1 MSPHEKYPW
10 YGRRENGAMAYT
22 SEKKYE
28 FPEVW
33 RRGES
38 ERCLP
43 AARHEMVLIF
53 SFAKCMITRR
63 DPGRIVSLFSRR
75 RRSYIPYIKI
85 CPF

>member
-1 MSPHEKYPW
+1 VAIVLVTPREVPW

-22 SEKKYE
+22 SERKYE

-38 ERCLP
+38 EKCLP

-53 SFAKCMITRR
+53 SFSKMYDYKT
-63 DPGRIVSLFSRR
+63 
-75 RRSYIPYIKI
+75 
-85 CPF
+85 

>member
-1 MSPHEKYPW
+1 
-10 YGRRENGAMAYT
+10 MAYT
-22 SEKKYE
+22 SERKYE

-53 SFAKCMITRR
+53 SFAKMYDSKT
-63 DPGRIVSLFSRR
+63 
-75 RRSYIPYIKI
+75 
-85 CPF
+85 